1 MAESYSTSL
10 KLTLIGDGDLSGTWG
25 DVTNINLGTLLEQA
39 ICGVQ
44 TIAMGDTNQTLTN
57 YNGVANQARNAVI
70 VATGANTAVRQIVCP
85 LVPKLYIVNN
95 QTSGGYAITVG
106 GSTGSV
112 VTIPNSQS
120 SLVYC
125 DGVNFY
131 QGITVAAAAAT
142 TVAGGL
148 PNQILYQQATGNTQF
163 ISAPTSSNTFLEWTG
178 SAFTWGTVS
187 ASLNVGT
194 STITGGTSSYIL
206 YNNGGVLGNA
216 STTGSGSVVLSTSP
230 TLVSPALGSP
240 SSGNFTSGS
249 FTWPIFNQNTTG
261 TAANVS
267 GIVSTSNGGTGS
279 TSLAGAGIATVSAN
293 NSFSGANTFS
303 GINTFTGTYNTF
315 NNTLNVGGLN
325 PYGYSYV
332 ANWGLFARVPGSSN
346 GAALVADAS
355 QYAGS
360 LALVCSIGATSSG
373 FVNFAYGSFGTPFN
387 PVIGSISQTGGGT
400 GTAYNTTSDRRLKT
414 NIVDY
419 SNSGAVIDAI
429 KPRSFTWIKTGL
441 ADTGFIADEIQQV
454 IPNAV
459 NGEPNAV
466 DENGN
471 PKYQALDCS
480 TPEMIA
486 NIIAELQSLRK
497 RVAAL
502 EAK

>member
-293 NSFSGANTFS
+293 N
-303 GINTFTGTYNTF
+303 TFTGNNQF
-315 NNTLNVGGLN
+315 NKFTAIGGTV
-325 PYGYSYV
+325 PSGYGSTS
-332 ANWGLFARVPGSSN
+332 NWGLYSQNSGSGS
-346 GAALVADAS
+346 GGVAVVADAS
-355 QYAGS
+355 QYSSSVAVSAG
-360 LALVCSIGATSSG
+360 INATSSV
-373 FVNFAYGSFGTPFN
+373 FFNMFYGTYGASGN
-387 PVIGSISQTGGGT
+387 PVIGSITPTGGGT
-400 GTAYNTTSDRRLKT
+400 GVAYNTSSDRRLKT

-429 KPRSFTWIKTGL
+429 KPRSFTWVKTGL